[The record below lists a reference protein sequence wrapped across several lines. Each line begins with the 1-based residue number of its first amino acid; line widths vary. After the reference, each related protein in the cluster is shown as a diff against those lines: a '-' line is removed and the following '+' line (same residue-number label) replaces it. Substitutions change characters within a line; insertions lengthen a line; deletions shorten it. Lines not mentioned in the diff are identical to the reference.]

1 MLSVHYRTTLPAI
14 PPERSHAKHTLFL
27 LAQISCISFAI
38 GANPFVL
45 FDYWRKWLMSLF
57 AIGLCHGKHTLF
69 LLAQI
74 ACISIAIGAAM
85 GSILSSYWPLSLAS
99 LSLSVLPWQ
108 EYSLPIG
115 PNCLHLYSYWCYAMP
130 SILSSYFPKSY
141 DSLSLLVLP
150 WQEYSLPIGPN
161 HLNLFGYCGAMPWQA
176 YSLPI
181 GPNILLLFR
190 YWYCQGK
197 HTIFLLAQIIWI
209 SFAIGAAM
217 ASIFSSY

>member
-85 GSILSSYWPLSLAS
+85 GSILSSYWPKYLA
-99 LSLSVLPWQ
+99 
-108 EYSLPIG
+108 
-115 PNCLHLYSYWCYAMP
+115 
-130 SILSSYFPKSY
+130 
-141 DSLSLLVLP
+141 SLSLLVLP
-150 WQEYSLPIGPN
+150 RQTYYLPIGPN
-161 HLNLFGYCGAMPWQA
+161 NLN
-176 YSLPI
+176 
-181 GPNILLLFR
+181 LFR
-190 YWYCQGK
+190 YWCCHGK
-197 HTIFLLAQIIWI
+197 HILFLLAQIIWI
-209 SFAIGAAM
+209 SFTIGAAM
-217 ASIFSSY
+217 ANILSSY

>member
-74 ACISIAIGAAM
+74 ACISIAIGA
-85 GSILSSYWPLSLAS
+85 
-99 LSLSVLPWQ
+99 
-108 EYSLPIG
+108 
-115 PNCLHLYSYWCYAMP
+115 MP
-130 SILSSYFPKSY
+130 
-141 DSLSLLVLP
+141 
-150 WQEYSLPIGPN
+150 
-161 HLNLFGYCGAMPWQA
+161 CQA
-176 YSLPI
+176 YSLHI
-181 GPNILLLFR
+181 FQNHMILFH
-190 YWYCQGK
+190 YWCCHGK
-197 HTIFLLAQIIWI
+197 NTPFLLAQIIWI
-209 SFAIGAAM
+209 SLDIVVLCHGKHTLFLLAQISCFSFAIGTAKAN
-217 ASIFSSY
+217 ILSSYWPK